1 MRFKRPAVKIKSNA
15 NAPPAHSQIVS
26 AEDMASSNPNETVS
40 PSITK
45 TVAPN
50 IRKVTPYRSRLS
62 NAVAAPAVTTEPVTS
77 TPIETFGW
85 LAAIVLHSAT
95 VPSMLAVMAG
105 LTDRLPGVDLVL
117 LVWTGLTLLFVKA
130 TIQKDMLNIVTIGFG
145 FIIQATLMALI
156 FFK

>member
-1 MRFKRPAVKIKSNA
+1 MIDINQIKTFVQTKISV
-15 NAPPAHSQIVS
+15 IS
-26 AEDMASSNPNETVS
+26 A
-40 PSITK
+40 
-45 TVAPN
+45 
-50 IRKVTPYRSRLS
+50 
-62 NAVAAPAVTTEPVTS
+62 
-77 TPIETFGW
+77 ETFGW

-105 LTDRLPGVDLVL
+105 LTVRLPGVDLVL

>member
-1 MRFKRPAVKIKSNA
+1 MIDINQVKAFVQTKISV
-15 NAPPAHSQIVS
+15 IS
-26 AEDMASSNPNETVS
+26 A
-40 PSITK
+40 
-45 TVAPN
+45 
-50 IRKVTPYRSRLS
+50 
-62 NAVAAPAVTTEPVTS
+62 
-77 TPIETFGW
+77 ETFGW

-105 LTDRLPGVDLVL
+105 LTDKLPCVDLVL

-145 FIIQATLMALI
+145 FIVQAVLMALI

>member
-1 MRFKRPAVKIKSNA
+1 MINIDKLKEFIKNKISV
-15 NAPPAHSQIVS
+15 IS
-26 AEDMASSNPNETVS
+26 A
-40 PSITK
+40 
-45 TVAPN
+45 
-50 IRKVTPYRSRLS
+50 
-62 NAVAAPAVTTEPVTS
+62 
-77 TPIETFGW
+77 ETFGW

-145 FIIQATLMALI
+145 FIIQAVLMALI